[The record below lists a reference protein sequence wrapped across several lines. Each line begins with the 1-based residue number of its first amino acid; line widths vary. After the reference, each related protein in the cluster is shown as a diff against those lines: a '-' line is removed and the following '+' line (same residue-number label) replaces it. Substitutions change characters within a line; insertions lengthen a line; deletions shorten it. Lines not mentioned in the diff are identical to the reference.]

1 MRKTENFTVF
11 EAKLTVP
18 PGVRLPDD
26 YSGKYGDAPPD
37 DYVMTYDRA
46 GNPLSS
52 YGDAIWD
59 MSAYQKIRA
68 TAILSFHYWTEG
80 ELRVSRQV
88 IIKDMKWIMF
98 VMIFFSKKILA
109 VKTLQTRL
117 YILRH
122 MARFCHFNAITLI
135 DLLGDP
141 IQFVKFIEPLIEKN
155 ASRGLSNLLSDLYS
169 IGQKKTGIRLLTGVS
184 QQELSKLASNC
195 SKENKQHPV
204 ILTRIYSALIKNFMN
219 EIERFDAVSEPFL
232 SLVKTCT
239 LDNLSGRGLY
249 HKNNIL
255 RSHGIDPDTVEPK
268 PDFKAMIETLGLQGY
283 LNEVKDRHNF
293 EMTDLRNIT
302 RWLTNIQWVC
312 KQVVHIFSGMRDGE
326 ARRLPYDCLEV
337 FYHHGKKHYRL
348 MGQTTKLTD
357 EITKITRWVTCQQA
371 AKAIDVAQAIADVI
385 YLKLGLNELK
395 GTDIGRSTDYP
406 LFVGTGYLGFT
417 LKKTKADSAPYVDSK
432 FDKRQLI
439 TTWVPLI
446 EKEDI
451 KELESIDPFRDWRA
465 EEKFVVGKR
474 WHLTNHQYRRSLA
487 IYASSSG
494 MVSLSSL
501 RQQLQHITEEMT
513 IYYAKGSAYA
523 KDLVQD
529 QKEHFYNDYQKA
541 QPESQALAY
550 IAQVLLSDEPIFGA
564 HGTWLDQRIERGEPI
579 TKDNHKETI
588 NRFKRGEIG
597 YKITPLGGC
606 TTVEPCDKRAMG
618 SIVSCL
624 DCSKA
629 VIKLTKIDRVIQ
641 VQDVYLSRLDPD
653 SVGALAK
660 RKDLEDLIQYR
671 EKIRVKSEAA

>member
-1 MRKTENFTVF
+1 MRKTEKFTVF
-11 EAKLTVP
+11 EAKLTAP

-26 YSGKYGDAPPD
+26 YSGKYGVAPPD

-59 MSAYQKIRA
+59 MSAYQKNRA
-68 TAILSFHYWTEG
+68 SAILNFHYWTGG
-80 ELRVSRQV
+80 ELHLSHQV
-88 IIKDMKWIMF
+88 IIKDMKWLMF
-98 VMIFFSKKILA
+98 VMIFFSPEILA
-109 VKTLQTRL
+109 VNTLKTRL

-122 MARFCHFNAITLI
+122 MARFCYFNAITI
-135 DLLGDP
+135 VDLLGDP
-141 IQFVKFIEPLIEKN
+141 IQFVKFVESMIEKK

-169 IGQKKTGIRLLTGVS
+169 IGQKKTGIRLLTGIS
-184 QQELSKLASNC
+184 QQELSKLASDC
-195 SKENKQHPV
+195 SKENKQHP
-204 ILTRIYSALIKNFMN
+204 IIPTRIYSTLIENFIH

-232 SLVKTCT
+232 SLVKTCA

-249 HKNNIL
+249 YQNQIL
-255 RSHGIDPDTVEPK
+255 RSHKIDPDTVEPK
-268 PDFKAMIETLGLQGY
+268 PDFKTMIETLGLQGY
-283 LNEVKDRHNF
+283 LNEVKNRHGF
-293 EMTDLRNIT
+293 EITMLSNIT
-302 RWLTNIQWVC
+302 RWLSNIQWVC

-326 ARRLPYDCLEV
+326 ALRLPYDCLEV
-337 FYHHGKKHYRL
+337 FHYHGKKHYRL

-357 EITKITRWVTCQQA
+357 EIAKITRWVTCEQA
-371 AKAIDVAQAIADVI
+371 TKAIDAAQAIADVI
-385 YLKLGLNELK
+385 YLKLGVNELK
-395 GTDIGRSTDYP
+395 GTDIGLSTDYP
-406 LFVGTGYLGFT
+406 LFIGAGYLEFT
-417 LKKTKADSAPYVDSK
+417 SKSSKAHSAPYTNSRFEK
-432 FDKRQLI
+432 KHLMR
-439 TTWVPLI
+439 TWIPLI
-446 EKEDI
+446 GKEDI
-451 KELESIDPFRDWRA
+451 KELESIDPFRDWRS
-465 EEKFVVGKR
+465 EEKYAVGQR
-474 WHLTNHQYRRSLA
+474 WSLTNHQYRRSLA
-487 IYASSSG
+487 VYASSSG
-494 MVSLSSL
+494 LVSLPSL

-523 KDLVQD
+523 KDLVQG

-564 HGTWLDQRIERGEPI
+564 HGTWLDRRIKRGEPV
-579 TKDNHKETI
+579 TKDDRNETI
-588 NRFKRGEIG
+588 NRFKRGELA
-597 YKITPLGGC
+597 YKTTPLGGC

-660 RKDLEDLIQYR
+660 KKDLEDLIQYR
-671 EKIRVKSEAA
+671 EKIRVKSEVA